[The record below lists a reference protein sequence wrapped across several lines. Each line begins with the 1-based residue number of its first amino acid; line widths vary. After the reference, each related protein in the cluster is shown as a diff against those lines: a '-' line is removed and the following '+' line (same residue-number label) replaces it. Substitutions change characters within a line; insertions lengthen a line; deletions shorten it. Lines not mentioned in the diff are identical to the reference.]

1 MVLIRRGWCSTIVVN
16 FRSQLVLWGVGE
28 EWMEGLLI
36 VYKFFG
42 QVVELR
48 NTVGGMGGVWMIHH
62 RRSVGAGARLA
73 R

>member
-1 MVLIRRGWCSTIVVN
+1 MG
-16 FRSQLVLWGVGE
+16 
-28 EWMEGLLI
+28 GLLI
-36 VYKFFG
+36 AYKFYG
-42 QVVELR
+42 QVLELR